1 MNFDQ
6 ATKLLASIEDR
17 VNDSSKGNILIL
29 TLNVVKATC
38 QLIQLIEKVRNHF
51 AFLDRRVLEVRSRLV
66 RIATKYMSE
75 I

>member
-38 QLIQLIEKVRNHF
+38 
-51 AFLDRRVLEVRSRLV
+51 
-66 RIATKYMSE
+66 
-75 I
+75 